1 MTSFRDF
8 FLLDPNLIF
17 LNHGSYGATPRPVFD
32 TFLKWQRRMES
43 QPIHFVDHDMP
54 VLMAAA
60 RQILADYVKVNAE
73 DLVYVPNATF
83 GVNVVVNSLSLGPGD
98 EVLATDHEYGACDR
112 TWRYYSQKRGFSYL
126 RQPIAIP
133 ISSALEII
141 EQFWQGVTER
151 TKVIFI
157 SHITSSTALRLPVE
171 QICAKAREA
180 GIMTLVDG
188 AHAPGQIP
196 LDLDELGADFYV
208 GNGHKW
214 LCGPKGSAFIHVRRE
229 RQPLIEP
236 LIVGWGWGEDRKLSF
251 GSDFIDYMQWWGTYY
266 IAAYLSIPA
275 AIEFQAT
282 HNWPVVQ
289 EKCHALLKGALSR
302 MYGLTGLEPIYPNDD
317 NFYHQMAIAL
327 IPLQKDIEAFKSQ
340 LYDRF
345 KIEIP
350 CIEWN
355 GRHFIRISVQ
365 GYNNQADL
373 DALLEA
379 MEILLSGK

>member
-1 MTSFRDF
+1 
-8 FLLDPNLIF
+8 
-17 LNHGSYGATPRPVFD
+17 
-32 TFLKWQRRMES
+32 
-43 QPIHFVDHDMP
+43 
-54 VLMAAA
+54 
-60 RQILADYVKVNAE
+60 
-73 DLVYVPNATF
+73 
-83 GVNVVVNSLSLGPGD
+83 
-98 EVLATDHEYGACDR
+98 
-112 TWRYYSQKRGFSYL
+112 
-126 RQPIAIP
+126 
-133 ISSALEII
+133 
-141 EQFWQGVTER
+141 
-151 TKVIFI
+151 
-157 SHITSSTALRLPVE
+157 
-171 QICAKAREA
+171 
-180 GIMTLVDG
+180 MTLVDG

>member
-1 MTSFRDF
+1 MTSLREF
-8 FLLDPNLIF
+8 FLLDPRVVF

-32 TFLKWQRRMES
+32 TFLKWQKRMES
-43 QPIHFVDHDMP
+43 QPVYFVDHDMP
-54 VLMAAA
+54 ELMASA
-60 RQILADYVKVNAE
+60 RQTLADYVKSRAE

-83 GVNVVVNSLSLGPGD
+83 GVNVVANSLSLGPGD

-112 TWRYYSQKRGFSYL
+112 TWRYYSQKRGFTYL
-126 RQPIAIP
+126 RQPIMIP
-133 ISSALEII
+133 VRSAEQIV
-141 EQFWQGVTER
+141 EQFWRGVTAN

-171 QICAKAREA
+171 LICARAREV

-196 LDLDELGADFYV
+196 LNLNDIGADFYV

-214 LCGPKGSAFIHVRRE
+214 LCGPKGSAFLHVRRE

-236 LIVGWGWGEDRKLSF
+236 LIVGWGWGVDRKLTF
-251 GSDFIDYMQWWGTYY
+251 GSDFIDYLQWWGTYY
-266 IAAYLSIPA
+266 IAAYLSLPA
-275 AIEFQAT
+275 AIEFQAA
-282 HNWPVVQ
+282 HNWSDVQ
-289 EKCHALLKGALSR
+289 EKCHALLAQALGR
-302 MYGLTGLEPIYPNDD
+302 MNRLTGLEPIYTDD
-317 NFYHQMAIAL
+317 ENFYHQMAIAS
-327 IPLQKDIEAFKSQ
+327 IPIQKDIDAFKSQ

-345 KIEIP
+345 HIEIP

-355 GRHFIRISVQ
+355 DRHFIRLSVQ
-365 GYNNQADL
+365 GYNDQADL

-379 MEILLSGK
+379 MEILISGK